1 MNIRP
6 ATRADSADIAVLD
19 DIASSGL
26 AAWLWNGAVKAGK
39 ASSALEFGR
48 QKFASG
54 TGDASWRNALIAEI
68 DGDTAGMTVS
78 YPRTSDIEPP
88 SPPNAVLA
96 PLIELL
102 NLAKGTWYVDALA
115 VYTAHRGGGVGRV
128 LMQAEIERAKG
139 GVMSL
144 ITEDDNTRA
153 QALYFSLGFG
163 ETARRPCTRFSSNQ
177 TTREW
182 LLLTRPA
189 TI

>member
-1 MNIRP
+1 LNIRP
-6 ATRADSADIAVLD
+6 ATRADSADLAILD

-26 AAWLWNGAVKAGK
+26 AAWLWTGAVKAGK
-39 ASSALEFGR
+39 AGTPQEYGR
-48 QKFASG
+48 RKFAAG
-54 TGDASWRNALIAEI
+54 KGDLSWRNALIAEF
-68 DGDTAGMTVS
+68 DGDTAGMTLS
-78 YPRTSDIEPP
+78 YPRASDIEPP

-102 NLAKGTWYVDALA
+102 NLAKGTWYIDALA
-115 VYTAHRGGGVGRV
+115 VYTAHRGSGVGRV

-139 GVMSL
+139 GAMSL

-163 ETARRPCTRFSSNQ
+163 ETARRSCTKFSSNQ
-177 TTREW
+177 TTRQW